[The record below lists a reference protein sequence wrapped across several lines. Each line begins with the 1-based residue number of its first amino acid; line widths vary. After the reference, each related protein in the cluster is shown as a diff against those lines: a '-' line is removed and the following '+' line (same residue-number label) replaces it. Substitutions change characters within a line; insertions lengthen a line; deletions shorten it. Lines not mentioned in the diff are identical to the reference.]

1 MTPRSVGPATE
12 GGTKAGSSQ
21 GTSAP
26 VAEMRKAAAA
36 LGWAK
41 EANEAKGKKEV
52 LAVLQQAQAAPR
64 PLAAQTPQA
73 EADGGGSSSE
83 EEEAGEEEEALQ
95 GSDVFEV
102 ESLLVKR
109 RNNSAAQY
117 LIKWKGYSS
126 TLNSW
131 KLTKHLP
138 QNLVRE
144 FEDERGPEE
153 ETDDD
158 AESGESADESGTA
171 DGLAAAP
178 AATGRKRAQTPA
190 ASLTGLVEAAGGA
203 RPKAWRGSTVF
214 PGRRTSLAVA
224 MSCCRR
230 SERGARGQ
238 SPHAAAMKRQRQPRH
253 QRRRGRGSRMQEEP
267 QQSRSSRSYICS
279 RQSRSSLQ

>member
-1 MTPRSVGPATE
+1 
-12 GGTKAGSSQ
+12 
-21 GTSAP
+21 
-26 VAEMRKAAAA
+26 MRKAAAA

-41 EANEAKGKKEV
+41 EANEAKGKKAV
-52 LAVLQQAQAAPR
+52 LVVLQQAQAAPR

-102 ESLLVKR
+102 ESLLAKR
-109 RNNSAAQY
+109 RNNGAAQY

-131 KLTKHLP
+131 EPTKHLP

-153 ETDDD
+153 ETEDD

-171 DGLAAAP
+171 DDLAAAP
-178 AATGRKRAQTPA
+178 AATGRKRARTPA
-190 ASLTGLVEAAGGA
+190 ASLTASVASSKPLAGPGRKRGVAALSSRAAGL
-203 RPKAWRGSTVF
+203 R
-214 PGRRTSLAVA
+214 
-224 MSCCRR
+224 
-230 SERGARGQ
+230 
-238 SPHAAAMKRQRQPRH
+238 
-253 QRRRGRGSRMQEEP
+253 
-267 QQSRSSRSYICS
+267 
-279 RQSRSSLQ
+279 